1 MKNYFLF
8 LLLAFTLISCSK
20 TSDQEYLDQGNKFL
34 TENNIP
40 EALKSFE
47 TLLSEFPGSKLAPK
61 ALVQIASMYQNH
73 QIKDLTARQSF
84 QKAEEYYYK
93 VYEDYP
99 NSEEAPVALFQAGY
113 LLDDALKNYDEAT
126 RVYNLFLE
134 KYPNDQHA
142 VIVRQALDIMGID
155 PNDIINK
162 KQTVKN

>member
-1 MKNYFLF
+1 
-8 LLLAFTLISCSK
+8 
-20 TSDQEYLDQGNKFL
+20 
-34 TENNIP
+34 
-40 EALKSFE
+40 
-47 TLLSEFPGSKLAPK
+47 
-61 ALVQIASMYQNH
+61 MYQNH

-84 QKAEEYYYK
+84 QKAEEYFYK